1 MDIFLRIESIEFSD
15 KLDAEHKI
23 MSLKKKKKK
32 PERTKWPF
40 AEM

>member
-23 MSLKKKKKK
+23 MSLKKKKKT
-32 PERTKWPF
+32 ERTKWPF
-40 AEM
+40 AKI

>member
-23 MSLKKKKKK
+23 MSLKKKKT
-32 PERTKWPF
+32 ERTKWPF